1 MEDRLVKFTQRV
13 KLVSERVFALADGPK
28 YHPIKPVS
36 VCTEVSSSVVVWP
49 WTPQDQRLAPKKI
62 SVRHGQKCDNE
73 MAITEFS
80 LKLGIYQLE
89 LDRLEWLYIH
99 VVDYSSKRD

>member
-1 MEDRLVKFTQRV
+1 M
-13 KLVSERVFALADGPK
+13 
-28 YHPIKPVS
+28 
-36 VCTEVSSSVVVWP
+36 SSSVVVWP

-62 SVRHGQKCDNE
+62 SVRHDQKHDNE
-73 MAITEFS
+73 MAIIEFS

-99 VVDYSSKRD
+99 VVDYSSKGTDQDQGLQLLSNKQLSLV